1 MVSVKN
7 IFYIINDKGSLSSQA
22 DHCLCC
28 IFIDLKMHIV
38 HLSLGSIYVLFVILL
53 VYMLWV
59 NVTCVSI
66 KFLKSSSSKYIYF
79 GKKLRIIEA
88 SRHVS
93 IGRWFPLIQVLPI
106 GVMIL
111 GFDVLAILILPWK
124 ILANP
129 YSSKKSYRKGN

>member
-1 MVSVKN
+1 MGLRGEQKGYWMVSVKN

-38 HLSLGSIYVLFVILL
+38 HLSLGSIYVLFGILL

-66 KFLKSSSSKYIYF
+66 KSLKSSSSKYIYF
-79 GKKLRIIEA
+79 WQKVADNRSLEA
-88 SRHVS
+88 CFY
-93 IGRWFPLIQVLPI
+93 WTLI
-106 GVMIL
+106 
-111 GFDVLAILILPWK
+111 
-124 ILANP
+124 
-129 YSSKKSYRKGN
+129 SSYPSVAYRCHDIRF